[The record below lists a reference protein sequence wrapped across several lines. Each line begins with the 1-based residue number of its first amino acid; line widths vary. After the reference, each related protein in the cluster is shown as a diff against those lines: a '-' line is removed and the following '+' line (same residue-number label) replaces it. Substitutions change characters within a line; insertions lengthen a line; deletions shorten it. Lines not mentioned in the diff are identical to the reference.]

1 MFLFSAVSIKKNLKP
16 LKQDP
21 SPYNLCPLFSWPLQH
36 YATKENG
43 GWALYGCI
51 GIYLHCARR
60 HFLTVTGEA
69 NTYFF
74 KELFLKSN
82 AKLWLKWGVDS
93 GTSFLVQLWS
103 FISIQTY
110 TRPALPVLGFCRA
123 ELQSACNQNAQVSS
137 TIQFIFFL
145 SLHELRPHMADLLF
159 SKPIPYLT
167 SLIRMK
173 RNWNLEFLFKQ

>member
-1 MFLFSAVSIKKNLKP
+1 MTNANSLPKILKPQTLEMILSMISLAMFLFSAVSIKKNLKP

-82 AKLWLKWGVDS
+82 AKLWLK
-93 GTSFLVQLWS
+93 
-103 FISIQTY
+103 
-110 TRPALPVLGFCRA
+110 
-123 ELQSACNQNAQVSS
+123 
-137 TIQFIFFL
+137 
-145 SLHELRPHMADLLF
+145 
-159 SKPIPYLT
+159 
-167 SLIRMK
+167 
-173 RNWNLEFLFKQ
+173 